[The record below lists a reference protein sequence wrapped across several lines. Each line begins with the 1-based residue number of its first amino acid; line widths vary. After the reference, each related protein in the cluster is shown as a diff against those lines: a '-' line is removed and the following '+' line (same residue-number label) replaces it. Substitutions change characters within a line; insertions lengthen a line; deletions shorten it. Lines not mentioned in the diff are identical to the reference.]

1 MADRVLV
8 VEERRPIAAALR
20 AHLELAGFVADV
32 VAEGGAVAAAGPDHA
47 FAIVRAARRDLEKAL
62 RERDPALLVVLL
74 FDDDDAALAAAQD
87 PTADAILVGPLF
99 GPVVTATAR
108 AMVRLRAE
116 GRRAAAATDAP
127 ERTKL
132 GADDLAFFRR
142 ILLMEVKRA
151 RRYRY
156 PLAIAALSLD
166 RWSEFGPDLGAEGRA
181 RLLGEVLG
189 ELARG
194 VREVDLPLLHTGERF
209 LVVMPHTD
217 ADGALLVARR
227 LCERIRALESAVPLS
242 ASCGVASFG
251 GEGPIS
257 LASML
262 AEAGSGIEAARRAGG
277 GTAERGTPARRGTSS
292 TGGAEA

>member
-20 AHLELAGFVADV
+20 AHLEVAGYPADV
-32 VAEGGAVAAAGPDHA
+32 VTESGAVDALRPEHA
-47 FAIVRAARRDLEKAL
+47 FAVVRSARRDLERAL
-62 RERDPALLVVLL
+62 RERDPGLLVVLL
-74 FDDDDAALAAAQD
+74 FDDDDAALAAAQE
-87 PTADAILVGPLF
+87 TSADGVLVGPLF

-108 AMVRLRAE
+108 AMVRLRGEA
-116 GRRAAAATDAP
+116 RRAASAPRAAD
-127 ERTKL
+127 
-132 GADDLAFFRR
+132 DDLAFFRR

-156 PLAIAALSLD
+156 PLAIAAVSID
-166 RWSEFGPDLGAEGRA
+166 RWNEIGPGLGAEGRA
-181 RLLGEVLG
+181 RLLGDVLG
-189 ELARG
+189 ALARG

-227 LCERIRALESAVPLS
+227 LCERVRALESAVPVTAS
-242 ASCGVASFG
+242 AGVATFG
-251 GEGPIS
+251 GEGPVS

-262 AEAGSGIEAARRAGG
+262 AQAGNGIEAARRAGG
-277 GTAERGTPARRGTSS
+277 GIAERGAPARRAPAPGD
-292 TGGAEA
+292 GGAEA

>member
-20 AHLELAGFVADV
+20 AHLEVAGFAADV
-32 VAEGGAVAAAGPDHA
+32 VPEGGAVEALAPDHA
-47 FAIVRAARRDLEKAL
+47 FAIVRAGRRDLEQAL
-62 RERDPALLVVLL
+62 RERDPAILVVLL
-74 FDDDDAALAAAQD
+74 FDDDDAALAAGKD
-87 PTADAILVGPLF
+87 SSADGILVGPLF

-108 AMVRLRAE
+108 TLVKLRAE
-116 GRRAAAATDAP
+116 ARRAAAADSSNRP
-127 ERTKL
+127 SL
-132 GADDLAFFRR
+132 DDLAFFRR

-156 PLAIAALSLD
+156 PLAIAALSID
-166 RWSEFGPDLGAEGRA
+166 RWSDLGPGLGAAGRA
-181 RLLGEVLG
+181 RLLGDVLG

-209 LVVMPHTD
+209 LVVMPHT
-217 ADGALLVARR
+217 AAEGALLVARR
-227 LCERIRALESAVPLS
+227 LCERVRAMKGEVAVTASA
-242 ASCGVASFG
+242 GVATFG

-262 AEAGSGIEAARRAGG
+262 AEAGSGIEAARLAGG
-277 GTAERGTPARRGTSS
+277 GTAERGTPVPRESRS
-292 TGGAEA
+292 TGAAEA